1 MQGEVA
7 GLLPGEGDTEPGWAS
22 AKQQGTPW
30 DKGQPY
36 LPESPQESTPPQQ
49 EGVPSSHGGTPRVS
63 LVAQMVKN
71 PPTIQETRV
80 LSLGSSPG
88 EGNSNLLQYSCLENS
103 MGRGAWW
110 VTVRGIT
117 EPDTTE

>member
-36 LPESPQESTPPQQ
+36 LPDSFPLE
-49 EGVPSSHGGTPRVS
+49 
-63 LVAQMVKN
+63 AKVKG
-71 PPTIQETRV
+71 P
-80 LSLGSSPG
+80 L
-88 EGNSNLLQYSCLENS
+88 
-103 MGRGAWW
+103 
-110 VTVRGIT
+110 
-117 EPDTTE
+117 